1 MAQSVNF
8 TMDPQGNGHAAGLS
22 ANAAVFIPR
31 NYGPPIPPLQTIP
44 TYMTNCFPFVQP
56 DFNGNRLGGNHGNW
70 SRQHRPNRFGNRNNS
85 GHHGNRFPTP
95 NKFSEP
101 PLFPFTSPPPQD
113 PYFNQFM
120 PPPNNFLIN
129 NMTSLPVM
137 PSDGESGFENDINSN
152 NFSSNSR
159 RRRNQRDK
167 NSNNINN
174 NIWRSNE
181 SIGTDD
187 SGRKTDSSNRQRR
200 RTNSG
205 KKGGSKKDS
214 PRAPVLVL
222 YEREVQTD
230 FSENFAYKTLEEHPS
245 SLYRKSHRRNMRQ
258 NDNRERDINS
268 DSGYSSP
275 LHKRNQ
281 ITIGTQSD
289 STLSWKLTSN
299 SIQSDDPS
307 IVHAATVPQQKFSY
321 AFIAQKEP
329 SPRPVINQDNQK
341 SAESVR
347 TGQQKSSNN
356 QNKGKPS
363 SGNHGNRS
371 HDSQLANRNTSNTY
385 DLNNQHINKHANK
398 KSEVSDKFQ
407 GDIQTKRNQVRKTGQ
422 TNSDEETRG
431 FSRKGTTSLD
441 ENDYGFSRTKN
452 LRLDKQGERKQSH
465 ESNFNKNILKE
476 DKKKENGENL
486 ENEFIGNEAAGES
499 GAQGKKK
506 RRRRRKRKKKST
518 DDPADSQ
525 DEADLEPKQEVE
537 LHFEDVEEFPDLSS
551 AKALS
556 NKSSA
561 VGISYSAI
569 LQTVPVSRPSTV
581 ERNKTSSSEDSP
593 RKDNSSLED
602 KGTRASR
609 RRRKRKDILN
619 TAAENELAEIG
630 LEQQMLK
637 EQCLKT
643 QGQKSHKDEKGQ
655 TPGILKVNPKA
666 QNSGKKSK
674 QNVSLDLG
682 AVIDALEQKKT
693 ISLTSG
699 ARTEQKV
706 KAEQPKNK
714 EEQKSK
720 GSHNVLDASAPIKRG
735 KERETPK
742 AKKPSPL
749 KKVILKEREEK
760 KHLKMLEG
768 TESGSTEAAVGIGVV
783 SAESDLSQDAMSTKS
798 SIDYTGTPGSANL
811 SPVSQTSP
819 ISMSPLSPGTS
830 PLSSEVNSPIA
841 GAVGKDVVK
850 KIHSR
855 RFREYCNQVL
865 DKDIDECATTLLQDL
880 VRFQDRMYHKDPSK
894 AKLKRRLV
902 LGLRE
907 VAKHLKLRKIKC
919 VIISP
924 NLEKIQSKG
933 GLDDALNNI
942 LTLCNEQNVPFVF
955 ALGRRA
961 LGRACAKM
969 VPVSVVGIFNYSGS
983 EENFKQLIDLTAK
996 ARESYGEMVAAIE
1009 IEIKEYPMKKQQP
1022 TIPHVFAHMGHSRTP
1037 SGASVLSF
1045 TSSILSEPI
1054 SENYPHSE
1062 PETDSKG
1069 YEIVKDD
1076 ALIKQGLP
1084 TDSSGY
1090 QTQMRIIHSNTKNND
1105 DDGNEAD
1112 NEEEGDRINKN
1123 SLRKSEENLSLDASA
1138 LPHIDSIHSGPHDLN
1153 TEILS
1158 QHSGRTLEN
1167 CEAMSTHSSRT
1178 LGDGSS
1184 TILADFGD
1192 RSKHGT
1198 PKSTESPS
1206 NTLQRGKVVD
1216 EERIQHWVDETS
1228 SRLENLALEE
1238 ESYEDS
1244 TDEMTESDESDEKYN
1259 FEMHNEDNKKKIIDY
1274 SAGDTENKNNE
1285 LPENSKKLC
1294 DSKTDMEKVSEK
1306 LQKIASDSCDGEQI
1320 NSNAIPSSCDIVNS
1334 SDNSMV
1340 EIETDSKNCSEKSDI
1355 EDSNPLS
1362 ENSNMADCKI
1372 NTEKASTDI
1381 STGDAIKSSDQL
1393 NVISDTT
1400 KDLTRDTNLDK
1411 NTTSPKNVEIHF
1423 D

>member
-1 MAQSVNF
+1 MAQSINF
-8 TMDPQGNGHAAGLS
+8 IMDLQGNDHAAGLS

-31 NYGPPIPPLQTIP
+31 NYGPPIGTAPIQTIP

-56 DFNGNRLGGNHGNW
+56 DYNGNRLGGNHGNW
-70 SRQHRPNRFGNRNNS
+70 SRHQRPNRNRNNS

-137 PSDGESGFENDINSN
+137 PSEGENDINSN

-167 NSNNINN
+167 NSNNNN
-174 NIWRSNE
+174 NNNVWRSNE

-205 KKGGSKKDS
+205 RKGGTKNDS

-222 YEREVQTD
+222 YEREIQTD

-245 SLYRKSHRRNMRQ
+245 SLYRKSHRRNIH
-258 NDNRERDINS
+258 DNRDLNS

-289 STLSWKLTSN
+289 STLSMKLTSN

-329 SPRPVINQDNQK
+329 SQRPVINQDNQN
-341 SAESVR
+341 SAENLK
-347 TGQQKSSNN
+347 TGQQKSPNN
-356 QNKGKPS
+356 QNRNKQNP
-363 SGNHGNRS
+363 GNRSHDSQLANRNTPNPGNRS

-385 DLNNQHINKHANK
+385 DLNNQHINKQANK
-398 KSEVSDKFQ
+398 KSEVRNKFQ
-407 GDIQTKRNQVRKTGQ
+407 GDIQTKQNQVRKTGK

-431 FSRKGTTSLD
+431 FSRKGTTSID

-452 LRLDKQGERKQSH
+452 LRSERKQSH
-465 ESNFNKNILKE
+465 ESNFNKNNLQEGNKSE
-476 DKKKENGENL
+476 TGQNL
-486 ENEFIGNEAAGES
+486 ETEGES
-499 GAQGKKK
+499 GTQGKKK
-506 RRRRRKRKKKST
+506 RRRRRKRKKKNP

-525 DEADLEPKQEVE
+525 DEAEYEPQQEVE
-537 LHFEDVEEFPDLSS
+537 LHFEDVEEFPDLSC
-551 AKALS
+551 AKALN
-556 NKSSA
+556 NKSSG

-643 QGQKSHKDEKGQ
+643 TGPKSNKEEKGQ
-655 TPGILKVNPKA
+655 TPGILKVNPKT
-666 QNSGKKSK
+666 QSSGKKSK

-693 ISLTSG
+693 TISLTSA
-699 ARTEQKV
+699 ARIEQKV
-706 KAEQPKNK
+706 KTEQPKKK
-714 EEQKSK
+714 EVQKSK
-720 GSHNVLDASAPIKRG
+720 GGHNVLDASAPIKRG

-969 VPVSVVGIFNYSGS
+969 VPVSVVGIFNFSGS

-1009 IEIKEYPMKKQQP
+1009 IEIKEYPMKKQQA
-1022 TIPHVFAHMGHSRTP
+1022 TTPHVFAHMGHSRTP

-1090 QTQMRIIHSNTKNND
+1090 QTQMRIIHSNTKD

-1112 NEEEGDRINKN
+1112 NEEEGDRIN
-1123 SLRKSEENLSLDASA
+1123 SLRDENQDA
-1138 LPHIDSIHSGPHDLN
+1138 LPHIDSIHTSGVHDLN

-1244 TDEMTESDESDEKYN
+1244 TDEMTDSDESEEKYN
-1259 FEMHNEDNKKKIIDY
+1259 FEMHNDDSKKKIIDC
-1274 SAGDTENKNNE
+1274 SAGDSENKNNE
-1285 LPENSKKLC
+1285 VSENCKKLC

-1306 LQKIASDSCDGEQI
+1306 LLKIASDSCDGEHV
-1320 NSNAIPSSCDIVNS
+1320 NAQPNSCDIVNS

-1340 EIETDSKNCSEKSDI
+1340 EIDSKNCSEKSDM

-1362 ENSNMADCKI
+1362 ENSNMADCTMKI
-1372 NTEKASTDI
+1372 DKTTTDMTDI
-1381 STGDAIKSSDQL
+1381 STCDAIQSSDQQNIIL
-1393 NVISDTT
+1393 DSDTT
-1400 KDLTRDTNLDK
+1400 KDHTRDTNLDK
-1411 NTTSPKNVEIHF
+1411 NTTAPTNVEIHF